1 MPSAEALN
9 FKGLDI
15 APETI
20 RELLV
25 VDPEAWRT
33 EMDEV
38 GEYLGSYDER
48 TPHDLMAELADVVKR
63 L

>member
-1 MPSAEALN
+1 M
-9 FKGLDI
+9 
-15 APETI
+15 
-20 RELLV
+20 